1 MNADVGGNCEL
12 TEAGQIVVHNDV
24 TIVGIENLPGT
35 IASTASMLYSNN
47 LTNFV
52 TSLMI
57 DGEFTMSMEDDV
69 LVGADEGSDFHVPGM
84 GGVLICSEGAI
95 HPKQSRLS
103 EVVE

>member
-12 TEAGQIVVHNDV
+12 TQPGKVVVEHGV

-52 TSLMI
+52 LSLI
-57 DGEFTMSMEDDV
+57 KDGELVLSMDDDV
-69 LVGADEGSDFHVPGM
+69 LVGAPEDSDFHVTGM
-84 GGVLICSEGAI
+84 GGVLVCSGGQI
-95 HPKQSRLS
+95 HEKQSRLA
-103 EVVE
+103 EVVN

>member
-12 TEAGQIVVHNDV
+12 TQPGQTVVHNDV

-52 TSLMI
+52 TSLMV
-57 DGEFTMSMEDDV
+57 DGEFTISMDDDV
-69 LVGADEGSDFHVPGM
+69 LVGAEEDSDFYVPGM
-84 GGVLICSEGAI
+84 GGVLICSDGEI
-95 HPKQSRLS
+95 HPKQTRLS
-103 EVVE
+103 EVVS